1 MSARYR
7 ISVAAPCNCM
17 RAPDLRR
24 GTSLAQERPTMRI
37 LIVEDE
43 RRMANYI
50 GRALTEESFAVDIA
64 SDGPK
69 GLELART
76 YEYAAIVLDLMLPH
90 LDGLGVCRSLRGEG
104 RKTPVLILSARDM
117 VEDRVRGLDAG
128 ADDYLVKP
136 FAIVELTARLRA
148 LQRRHQAAGPGVMLV
163 VGDVKMNPS
172 TRIVSRAGLSISLTA
187 KEYALLEYFL
197 RRAGSVLTRTMIAE
211 HVWDFPFD
219 HASNVVDVYV
229 KHLRDK
235 IDVSGEPSLIQA
247 VRGVGYVLRDPHQTD
262 A

>member
-1 MSARYR
+1 
-7 ISVAAPCNCM
+7 M
-17 RAPDLRR
+17 RPPGWLAQ
-24 GTSLAQERPTMRI
+24 GMSLAQGDGTVRI
-37 LIVEDE
+37 LVVEDE

-50 GRALTEESFAVDIA
+50 GHALTEEAFAVDIA
-64 SDGPK
+64 GDGPK
-69 GLELART
+69 GLELARLC
-76 YEYAAIVLDLMLPH
+76 EYDAIVLDLMLPH
-90 LDGLGVCRSLRGEG
+90 LDGLSVCRRLRAEG

-148 LQRRHQAAGPGVMLV
+148 LQRRRQATGPGVTIQFADLQM
-163 VGDVKMNPS
+163 DPS
-172 TRIVSRAGLSISLTA
+172 SRHVARAGRTIPLTA
-187 KEYALLEYFL
+187 KEYALLEYFM
-197 RRAGSVLTRTMIAE
+197 RRAGAVLTRTMIAE
-211 HVWDFPFD
+211 HVWDFSFD

-235 IDVSGEPSLIQA
+235 IDVAGEPSLIQA
-247 VRGVGYVLRDPHQTD
+247 VRGVGYVLRGPQYVD

>member
-1 MSARYR
+1 
-7 ISVAAPCNCM
+7 V
-17 RAPDLRR
+17 
-24 GTSLAQERPTMRI
+24 RI

-50 GRALTEESFAVDIA
+50 GRALTEEAFAVDIA
-64 SDGPK
+64 ADGPQ
-69 GLELART
+69 GLELACAH
-76 YEYAAIVLDLMLPH
+76 EYDVIVLDLMLPH
-90 LDGLGVCRSLRGEG
+90 LDGLSVCRRLRAEG

-136 FAIVELTARLRA
+136 FAIAELTARLRA
-148 LQRRHQAAGPGVMLV
+148 LQRRRQTTGP
-163 VGDVKMNPS
+163 DVTMQIADLQMDPS
-172 TRIVSRAGLSISLTA
+172 SRHVARAGRPITLTA
-187 KEYALLEYFL
+187 KEYALLEYFM
-197 RRAGSVLTRTMIAE
+197 RRAGAVLTRTMIAE
-211 HVWDFPFD
+211 HVWDFSFD

-235 IDVSGEPSLIQA
+235 IDVAGEPSLIQA
-247 VRGVGYVLRDPHQTD
+247 VRGVGYVFRDSQHAD

>member
-1 MSARYR
+1 
-7 ISVAAPCNCM
+7 V
-17 RAPDLRR
+17 
-24 GTSLAQERPTMRI
+24 RI

-50 GRALTEESFAVDIA
+50 GRALTEEAFAVDIA

-76 YEYAAIVLDLMLPH
+76 YEYDAIVLDLMLPR
-90 LDGLGVCRSLRGEG
+90 LDGLSVCRSLRGEG

-148 LQRRHQAAGPGVMLV
+148 LQRRRQATGPGVMLV
-163 VGDVKMNPS
+163 VGDLKMDPS
-172 TRIVSRAGLSISLTA
+172 ARTVSRAGRAISLTA
-187 KEYALLEYFL
+187 KEYALLEYFM

-211 HVWDFPFD
+211 HVWDFTFD

-229 KHLRDK
+229 KHLRGK
-235 IDVSGEPSLIQA
+235 IDVAGEPSLIQA
-247 VRGVGYVLRDPHQTD
+247 VRGVGYVLRDPQHAD

>member
-1 MSARYR
+1 
-7 ISVAAPCNCM
+7 
-17 RAPDLRR
+17 
-24 GTSLAQERPTMRI
+24 MRI

-50 GRALTEESFAVDIA
+50 GRALTEEAFAVDIA

-76 YEYAAIVLDLMLPH
+76 YEYDAIVLDLMLPR
-90 LDGLGVCRSLRGEG
+90 LDGLTLCRSLRGEG
-104 RKTPVLILSARDM
+104 RQTPVLILSARDLI
-117 VEDRVRGLDAG
+117 EDRVRGLDAG

-148 LQRRHQAAGPGVMLV
+148 LQRRRQASGPGVMLV
-163 VGDVKMNPS
+163 VGDLKMDPS
-172 TRIVSRAGLSISLTA
+172 ARTVSRAGRAILLTA
-187 KEYALLEYFL
+187 KEYALLEYFM

-211 HVWDFPFD
+211 HVWDFTFD
-219 HASNVVDVYV
+219 LASNVVDVFV
-229 KHLRDK
+229 KHVRDK
-235 IDVSGEPSLIQA
+235 IDVAGEPSLIQA
-247 VRGVGYVLRDPHQTD
+247 VRGVGYVLRDPHQAD